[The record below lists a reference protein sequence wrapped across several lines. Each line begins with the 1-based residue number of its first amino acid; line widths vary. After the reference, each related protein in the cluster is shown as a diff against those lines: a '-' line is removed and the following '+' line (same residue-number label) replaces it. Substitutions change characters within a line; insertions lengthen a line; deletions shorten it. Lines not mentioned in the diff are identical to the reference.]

1 MRYFYQFLYLAIPAA
16 VIFLCFSSYRRK
28 ALAAMELRSSKLRE
42 VFLLIFV
49 MLISGIIAL
58 KIWPVYYKSP
68 DSGDIML
75 LLDRP
80 SWDAQFH
87 YIPFSMF
94 ADYYRYCTEY
104 GSSDLISIMI
114 NIGGNF
120 IAFIPVG
127 LLAEL
132 LFKDFTWKQT
142 VITGFALSLFTETA
156 QYFIMRNTSI
166 DDILLNTVGTICGHL
181 LFLLLRHL
189 SPALTKKFQCS
200 SIMY

>member
-1 MRYFYQFLYLAIPAA
+1 MKYLCQFLCFAIPSAI
-16 VIFLCFSSYRRK
+16 IFLCFSSYRKK
-28 ALAAMELRSSKLRE
+28 ALAAMKLRSSKLRE

-68 DSGDIML
+68 ESGDIKL

-87 YIPFSMF
+87 YIPFSMLI
-94 ADYYRYCTEY
+94 DYYKCCTEY

-127 LLAEL
+127 RLADL
-132 LFKDFTWKQT
+132 LFRDFTWKQT

-189 SPALTKKFQCS
+189 SPALTKKFQCN
-200 SIMY
+200 SIKY